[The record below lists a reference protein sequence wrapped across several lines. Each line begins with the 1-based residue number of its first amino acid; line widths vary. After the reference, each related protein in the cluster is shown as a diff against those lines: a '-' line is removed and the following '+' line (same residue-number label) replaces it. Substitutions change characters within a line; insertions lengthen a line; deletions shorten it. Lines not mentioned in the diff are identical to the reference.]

1 MDGLALG
8 VFDLISGHSKLFQLP
23 LKLVVVL
30 LLDSSGLLQSLEL
43 SLKVVN
49 LLVGLRA
56 DWQSIQN
63 RASFGARKCGRLLLK
78 PLGFLLSV
86 RIIGPYLHNDK

>member
-30 LLDSSGLLQSLEL
+30 LLDGYGLLKSLEL

-56 DWQSIQN
+56 DGQSIQN
-63 RASFGARKCGRLLLK
+63 RASFGTRKCGRLLLK
-78 PLGFLLSV
+78 PLGFFLSV